1 MGLGHDGINMDVG
14 RWLSSEMS
22 GSCYGK
28 GTVTTIVE
36 ICPLVTVS
44 FARSKKLIEDL
55 NDLNG
60 YIPYEEQKRQLKHAN
75 YSIFRT
81 KQKIVESLPD
91 LVSFRLYSGQYLER

>member
-1 MGLGHDGINMDVG
+1 MQI
-14 RWLSSEMS
+14 
-22 GSCYGK
+22 
-28 GTVTTIVE
+28 I
-36 ICPLVTVS
+36 PS

-91 LVSFRLYSGQYLER
+91 